1 MLVTLFFLEEMV
13 ILQKVIINIGF
24 PYHKGCNE
32 TFSAPGLQNPVFCP
46 VVRFSKNYIFETYSY
61 QGISG
66 CKNFPWQKVSGFRF
80 LPKSPPYS
88 IFVKKIVS
96 GNILAYLMPNFKVPD
111 KTIRFFVGL
120 SGFLKTTFL
129 TPTHIREFL
138 GAKIFPDKKSPVSSF
153 CLNRIHAAF
162 SSWG

>member
-1 MLVTLFFLEEMV
+1 MKRFQLPESKIRFF
-13 ILQKVIINIGF
+13 
-24 PYHKGCNE
+24 
-32 TFSAPGLQNPVFCP
+32 
-46 VVRFSKNYIFETYSY
+46 VRL
-61 QGISG
+61 
-66 CKNFPWQKVSGFRF
+66 SGFLKTTF
-80 LPKSPPYS
+80 LKPTHIREFPGAK
-88 IFVKKIVS
+88 IFPDKKCPASGFCLNRLRIAFSS